1 MAIIMLKRKMHC
13 EYPGCSKTYCS
24 AFNLKRHVESTHQ
37 GLRKFKCLTCGKFLS
52 SKQNLIDHQNIH
64 SGQKPYCC
72 EIASCGMRFR
82 QLSQYYLHRQLHSEI
97 STTIVN
103 QFNTFTCNLDFFN
116 QRLSKA
122 SDCDW
127 EIPNLP
133 YTSNDFSLPAIA
145 SSQCFAILPKIESLT
160 K

>member
-1 MAIIMLKRKMHC
+1 MLKRKMHC

-24 AFNLKRHVESTHQ
+24 AFNLKRHIESTHQ

-82 QLSQYYLHRQLHSEI
+82 QLSQFYLHRQLHSEI
-97 STTIVN
+97 SNTIVT
-103 QFNTFTCNLDFFN
+103 QYNTFTCNLDFFN
-116 QRLSKA
+116 QKLSKA
-122 SDCDW
+122 TDYSI
-127 EIPNLP
+127 EIPKLP
-133 YTSNDFSLPAIA
+133 YSPIDIYLPSISFPKPLESLPM
-145 SSQCFAILPKIESLT
+145 IESLT

>member
-1 MAIIMLKRKMHC
+1 MYC

-24 AFNLKRHVESTHQ
+24 AFNLKRHIESTHQ
-37 GLRKFKCLTCGKFLS
+37 GLRKFKCLTCAKFLS

-64 SGQKPYCC
+64 TGQKPYCC

-82 QLSQYYLHRQLHSEI
+82 QLSQFYLHRQLHSEI
-97 STTIVN
+97 SNTIVN
-103 QFNTFTCNLDFFN
+103 QFNAFTCNLDFFN

-122 SDCDW
+122 CDFYC
-127 EIPNLP
+127 EIPNQP
-133 YTSNDFSLPAIA
+133 YSSNDINLPAIL
-145 SSQCFAILPKIESLT
+145 SPQPLESLPMIESLT